1 MAAAYFPIL
10 LGEKYMAGRRS
21 GSHSGAGGTTPLE
34 LKIMQIL
41 WRLGPAQVQTVQQE
55 LDGDLAYTTVQ
66 TMLNVLHRKGRV
78 TRRLRGRAYE
88 YRATVT
94 EEKTLGTA
102 VADLID
108 RMFGGSPEELVMSL
122 VKSRQLDAARLT
134 KLAERVEAAKAGKKD
149 RRRERDA

>member
-1 MAAAYFPIL
+1 
-10 LGEKYMAGRRS
+10 MAGRRS
-21 GSHSGAGGTTPLE
+21 GSHSGSGGATPLE
-34 LKIMQIL
+34 LKIMQVL
-41 WRLGPAQVQTVQQE
+41 WRLGPSQVQAVQEE
-55 LDGDLAYTTVQ
+55 LAGDLAYTTVQ

-78 TRRLRGRAYE
+78 ARRLRGRAYE

-134 KLAERVEAAKAGKKD
+134 KLAERVEAAKAAKKD

>member
-1 MAAAYFPIL
+1 MA
-10 LGEKYMAGRRS
+10 RRK
-21 GSHSGAGGTTPLE
+21 GSSVGMTPLE
-34 LKIMQIL
+34 LKIMQVL
-41 WRLGPAQVQTVQQE
+41 WRLGPAQVQAVQQE
-55 LDGDLAYTTVQ
+55 LAGDLAYTTVQ

-102 VADLID
+102 LTDLID

-134 KLAERVEAAKAGKKD
+134 KLAERVEAAKAAKKKD
-149 RRRERDA
+149 RGRDGDA

>member
-1 MAAAYFPIL
+1 M
-10 LGEKYMAGRRS
+10 
-21 GSHSGAGGTTPLE
+21 TPLE
-34 LKIMQIL
+34 LKIMQVL
-41 WRLGPAQVQTVQQE
+41 WRLGPAQVQAVQQE
-55 LDGDLAYTTVQ
+55 LAGDLAYTTVQ

-94 EEKTLGTA
+94 QEKTLGTA

-122 VKSRQLDAARLT
+122 VKSRQLDAVRLT
-134 KLAERVEAAKAGKKD
+134 KLAERVEVAKAAKND

>member
-1 MAAAYFPIL
+1 
-10 LGEKYMAGRRS
+10 MAGRRS
-21 GSHSGAGGTTPLE
+21 GSHSGPGGTTPLE
-34 LKIMQIL
+34 LKIMQVL

-55 LDGDLAYTTVQ
+55 LAGDLAYTTVQ

-94 EEKTLGTA
+94 QEKTLGTA

-134 KLAERVEAAKAGKKD
+134 KLAERIEAAKAAKKD
-149 RRRERDA
+149 RRKERDA